1 MKKVIG
7 YLLCL
12 AVLCALAGCGLRE
25 SESAAGRG
33 GSSSASVSDV
43 LDAGMA
49 GAENKEQPDAPRNED
64 GVGAVFASPAAAFAN
79 VDVDLTKMSAT
90 MVYSEVYNMMVVP
103 DDYLGK
109 TVRMSGQFQVYE
121 GEGRNYYVVLIAD
134 ATACCQQGMEFVL
147 AGDYSWP
154 DDYPAAGTEVTVT
167 GVFDTY
173 YEGEYM
179 RFCQLI
185 DAQMTY

>member
-1 MKKVIG
+1 MKKRIVW
-7 YLLCL
+7 LLCL
-12 AVLCALAGCGLRE
+12 AAVCALTGCGMRE
-25 SESAAGRG
+25 NAAGRG
-33 GSSSASVSDV
+33 SSASPSVSDV
-43 LDAGMA
+43 LNAGMA
-49 GAENKEQPDAPRNED
+49 EAENKEQPDAPRDED

-90 MVYSEVYNMMVVP
+90 MVYSEVYNMMALP
-103 DDYLGK
+103 DNYLGK
-109 TVRMSGQFQVYE
+109 TVRMKGQFQVYE

-147 AGDYSWP
+147 AGDCTYP